1 MKAGLIR
8 YSLKALLSF
17 LKVVLKVTL
26 TILTLYFLSIV
37 VRKEEIIEVTTSSS
51 VLFKTQQPAFYFSLS
66 PSWYDAR
73 LSLIA
78 PSQLKKTGIALM
90 RNGMSYEDW
99 MKWQDYVT
107 RLSNI
112 DGQGSNESLR
122 YIDDLNVVKQR
133 VSELISPTNDGVK
146 QLGAQMLQLVS
157 KVRPLKFSDWFP
169 EIHYWGKKNEF
180 HQTMFNTFDGER
192 LSVFRPAL
200 KLSAILSLFAF
211 LFSVI
216 GGTLIALIYMNCSGL
231 WQKIINFKLQ
241 LFYVFPVFCLAILA
255 VQFLTSS
262 YYSPLLNL
270 FPGPGAFLMLS
281 SDSSFLSLL
290 VNQSAYMI
298 LPAIIIAI
306 PLSAGIALRWI
317 GGMNSEM
324 TNPYITTLRSKG
336 LSERKIYKRHILR
349 NVAIPMVIYFAM
361 LLPALLSGLV
371 LIENIFAIGGIGRLT
386 LQCVMNRDLS
396 SLLLIVGFIV
406 IVSIVFNKIGIFFTR
421 IVDPRLKERV

>member
-1 MKAGLIR
+1 M
-8 YSLKALLSF
+8 
-17 LKVVLKVTL
+17 
-26 TILTLYFLSIV
+26 
-37 VRKEEIIEVTTSSS
+37 EC
-51 VLFKTQQPAFYFSLS
+51 
-66 PSWYDAR
+66 
-73 LSLIA
+73 
-78 PSQLKKTGIALM
+78 
-90 RNGMSYEDW
+90 
-99 MKWQDYVT
+99 DYVT

-216 GGTLIALIYMNCSGL
+216 GGTLIALIYMNCSGM

-421 IVDPRLKERV
+421 IVDPRLKERA

>member
-216 GGTLIALIYMNCSGL
+216 GGTLIALIYMNCSGM

-255 VQFLTSS
+255 VQFFNFI
-262 YYSPLLNL
+262 LL
-270 FPGPGAFLMLS
+270 
-281 SDSSFLSLL
+281 
-290 VNQSAYMI
+290 
-298 LPAIIIAI
+298 
-306 PLSAGIALRWI
+306 
-317 GGMNSEM
+317 
-324 TNPYITTLRSKG
+324 
-336 LSERKIYKRHILR
+336 
-349 NVAIPMVIYFAM
+349 
-361 LLPALLSGLV
+361 
-371 LIENIFAIGGIGRLT
+371 
-386 LQCVMNRDLS
+386 
-396 SLLLIVGFIV
+396 
-406 IVSIVFNKIGIFFTR
+406 
-421 IVDPRLKERV
+421 

>member
-1 MKAGLIR
+1 MKAGFIR
-8 YSLKALLSF
+8 YCLKVLLSSF
-17 LKVVLKVTL
+17 KILLKVSL
-26 TILTLYFLSIV
+26 TILSLYFLSIV
-37 VRKEEIIEVTTSSS
+37 VRKEEVPEDATSSG
-51 VLFKTQQPAFYFSLS
+51 VLFKSQLPAFYFSLT

-90 RNGMSYEDW
+90 RDGMTYDDW

-122 YIDDLNVVKQR
+122 YIDDLDVVKQR
-133 VSELISPTNDGVK
+133 VSELISSTNDGVK
-146 QLGAQMLQLVS
+146 QLGAQMFQLVN
-157 KVRPLKFSDWFP
+157 KVRPLSFSDWFP
-169 EIHYWGKKNEF
+169 VVHYWGKNNEF
-180 HQTMFNTFDGER
+180 HQTMLYAFDGER

-211 LFSVI
+211 IFSLI
-216 GGTLIALIYMNCSGL
+216 GGTSIALIYMNCSGM

-317 GGMNSEM
+317 GGMKSEM
-324 TNPYITTLRSKG
+324 TNSYITTLRSKG
-336 LSERKIYKRHILR
+336 LSEQKIYQIHILR

-361 LLPALLSGLV
+361 LFPALMSGLV

-396 SLLLIVGFIV
+396 SLLLIVAFIV
-406 IVSIVFNKIGIFFTR
+406 FISIVFNKIGIFFTG
-421 IVDPRLKERV
+421 IIDPRLKERA